1 MNRQE
6 VGQLLTLAALV
17 DNRSVTNEAC
27 LMWHSIVGHLDYER
41 AVEAMRAHYAESSEW
56 LLPVHVITRV
66 KRSRLAVLP
75 STMSPAVDECSGSH
89 RRLPDGTCMLCT
101 HREWIDE

>member
-17 DNRSVTNEAC
+17 DNRTVTPEAVM
-27 LMWHSIVGHLDYER
+27 MWHSIVGRLDYEL

-56 LLPVHVITRV
+56 LLPVHVLAGA
-66 KRSRLAVLP
+66 KRSRLAALP
-75 STMSPAVDECSGSH
+75 ATMSPAIDECSGPH
-89 RRLPDGTCMLCT
+89 RRLPDGTCLFCS
-101 HREWIDE
+101 HRVFPDD